1 MSQPTAYDLTQ
12 DALIGPMQDILL
24 AAAEPPQGEIYSY
37 PIVGQ
42 GISME
47 MWQKINRNAGNGILA
62 EGGNPFW
69 YRGASNASNTARITV
84 STLTEEAAAIIHGFY
99 VVMRQDIT
107 VSLPMPASGTRTY
120 HICLTYDP
128 REEINPQGPISLV
141 VYSGPPP
148 LTFDREHIVL
158 WTVRRSANQLLTD
171 AEVNRVRPFVGGV
184 ISVNNYE
191 ELPDPGEMLFGTL
204 AFVRNDRAFY
214 YSFTPIEG
222 GATDGEPYWATL
234 TDPAWIDR
242 VNTTYEK
249 ASIGFH
255 PASSRVGTRVSLRGT
270 VRLRSGYPFN
280 TGNNNGQGWW
290 VMSLPSNQVP
300 AYTQA
305 FTVATSNEPTP
316 GFATVIVYYTGEVKV
331 FVSRQC
337 NFVYL
342 DGIEF
347 WVR

>member
-1 MSQPTAYDLTQ
+1 MSVPTEYDLSQ
-12 DALIGPMQDILL
+12 DALIGPMRDILL
-24 AAAEPPQGEIYSY
+24 TAAEPPSGPEFSY
-37 PIVGQ
+37 PVVDQ
-42 GISME
+42 AVSAE
-47 MWQKINRNAGNGILA
+47 MWKKINRNAGNGILA

-84 STLTEEAAAIIHGFY
+84 STITGEAAAIIHGYYY
-99 VVMRQDIT
+99 VLQQDMT
-107 VSLPMPASGTRTY
+107 VSLPMPSSGTVTY
-120 HICLTYDP
+120 YICLTYDP
-128 REEINPQGPISLV
+128 RRESEASGPISLE
-141 VYSGPPP
+141 VYTGTPPT
-148 LTFDREHIVL
+148 TFDREHIVL
-158 WTVRRSANQLLTD
+158 WAVRRSANQLLTD
-171 AEVNRVRPFVGGV
+171 ATVNRIRPFVGGV

-191 ELPDPGEMLFGTL
+191 ELPDPGELLFGTL

-242 VNTTYEK
+242 VNSTYER
-249 ASIGFH
+249 AGVGYH
-255 PASSRVGTRVSLRGT
+255 PASARIGAKVSLRGS
-270 VRLRSGYPFN
+270 VRLSSGYPFN

-300 AYTQA
+300 AYTQY
-305 FTVATSNEPTP
+305 FTVATSNQPTP

-337 NFVYL
+337 NFVCL

-347 WVR
+347 WTR